1 MKKPVTYILIVVVC
15 ITSVTMLISRD
26 FNRSETNTFAIQ
38 PVISDGYD
46 EIFGDENE
54 TSGSYGADDTASVT
68 YDLAVDDNDP
78 VKGYITAQIDLLI
91 NGKSCSA
98 SVSGE
103 AEAME
108 LTNDKYW
115 EGCLRG
121 DLYVEGDVYDDIYVY
136 FSKLDSR
143 DDIQMSLSV
152 STEHGSTSFTFGN
165 LLLDEQEYSEIESHR
180 NYGNNLAN
188 YDTTEAIDSY
198 SIYQPIPGSEYSII
212 GNGFTNFS
220 YGSLQYYS
228 QRVRA
233 YYNSN
238 GNRLAIS
245 LKTYANDLSNYME
258 QNGGYYNASYVTG
271 IHEMTST
278 LTRVNSNDY
287 SFIVNI
293 QNPGLFYNG
302 SYNVSNVNL
311 FLYNFF
317 YATRFG
323 FLILDFGSIC
333 LFYNMK
339 EINFHIKKI
348 SSIKMAT
355 CAIPAKVP
363 VMNLLIFVDSR
374 IFLYWIYQSK
384 NIINKNIQDI

>member
-78 VKGYITAQIDLLI
+78 IKGYITAQIDLLI

-165 LLLDEQEYSEIESHR
+165 LLLDEQEYSEIDSHR
-180 NYGNNLAN
+180 NYGNSLTD
-188 YDTTEAIDSY
+188 YDATEAAEPY
-198 SIYQPIPGSEYSII
+198 
-212 GNGFTNFS
+212 
-220 YGSLQYYS
+220 
-228 QRVRA
+228 
-233 YYNSN
+233 
-238 GNRLAIS
+238 
-245 LKTYANDLSNYME
+245 
-258 QNGGYYNASYVTG
+258 
-271 IHEMTST
+271 
-278 LTRVNSNDY
+278 
-287 SFIVNI
+287 
-293 QNPGLFYNG
+293 
-302 SYNVSNVNL
+302 
-311 FLYNFF
+311 
-317 YATRFG
+317 
-323 FLILDFGSIC
+323 
-333 LFYNMK
+333 
-339 EINFHIKKI
+339 
-348 SSIKMAT
+348 
-355 CAIPAKVP
+355 
-363 VMNLLIFVDSR
+363 
-374 IFLYWIYQSK
+374 
-384 NIINKNIQDI
+384 